1 MLVEVIKDVIPI
13 IIGGVLLGIKGHAAV
28 GRTFAG
34 FCVVMG
40 RLWPVFYRLR
50 GSHAIMPLI
59 ISALFADKSLGVV
72 LVIVVVAVLAVTK
85 YISLSAIASALVVL
99 AASFLILEDR
109 LCILLLLFTGLA
121 VLIRHLPALK
131 KISEGTETKIDLR
144 KIDLTYKFENKF

>member
-1 MLVEVIKDVIPI
+1 M
-13 IIGGVLLGIKGHAAV
+13 
-28 GRTFAG
+28 
-34 FCVVMG
+34 M
-40 RLWPVFYRLR
+40 
-50 GSHAIMPLI
+50 
-59 ISALFADKSLGVV
+59 
-72 LVIVVVAVLAVTK
+72 
-85 YISLSAIASALVVL
+85 